1 MKKLSYIESTM
12 LPLPMSNIDTDQ
24 IMPKEFLKRV
34 ERSGYGEFL
43 FYDWKKDANFPLNNE
58 IFKES
63 KVLLTGTNFGTG
75 SSREHAPWGLQDWGF
90 DAIISSKFA
99 DIFRLNSINIGLLPI
114 EASEDIIEKLFK
126 KVSENPKTKIEISI
140 EQKSVVCEEIEFN
153 FFIDDFSQNRI
164 LNGID
169 KIDISLEFEEKID
182 EFMQSRNKWAP
193 KLTYKHLNL
202 NYLQLLLKAVIHYVF
217 ARKD

>member
-75 SSREHAPWGLQDWGF
+75 SSREHALGD
-90 DAIISSKFA
+90 SKTG
-99 DIFRLNSINIGLLPI
+99 DLMQ
-114 EASEDIIEKLFK
+114 LF
-126 KVSENPKTKIEISI
+126 
-140 EQKSVVCEEIEFN
+140 
-153 FFIDDFSQNRI
+153 
-164 LNGID
+164 
-169 KIDISLEFEEKID
+169 
-182 EFMQSRNKWAP
+182 
-193 KLTYKHLNL
+193 HLNL
-202 NYLQLLLKAVIHYVF
+202 QIFL
-217 ARKD
+217 D

>member
-1 MKKLSYIESTM
+1 MKKLSHIESTM

-43 FYDWKKDANFPLNNE
+43 FYDWKKDDDFPLNNE
-58 IFKES
+58 IYKES
-63 KVLLTGTNFGTG
+63 KVLLAGTNFGTG

-114 EASEDIIEKLFK
+114 EASEDIVEKLFQ
-126 KVSENPKTKIEISI
+126 KVSENSKTKIEISI
-140 EQKSVVCEEIEFN
+140 EEKSVVCEEIEFN

-169 KIDISLEFEEKID
+169 KIDISLEYEEKID
-182 EFMQSRNKWAP
+182 EFMQRRNKWAP
-193 KLTYKHLNL
+193 KLT
-202 NYLQLLLKAVIHYVF
+202 
-217 ARKD
+217 